1 MTFWIITGAP
11 IMQLQSTTI
20 NHRRK
25 NMKKLLALIVSV
37 CMLVALVAG
46 CGNSASEETT
56 APKTEASSTESESA
70 DQSET
75 TESSEDSTGA
85 SGDVTI
91 WYYWE
96 TVGHQEALNTIIEEF
111 NSSNEGI
118 TVTAKYVPF
127 ADFKKQ
133 LSIGA
138 SADELP
144 DLVILDNPDHASY
157 AAMGIFADI
166 TGKFDVSTYYDGPV
180 NSCTL
185 DGKLYGVPFGSNDLV
200 LFYNEDMLAA
210 AGREVPKTWDDLLE
224 TAKACTTDTVSGFA
238 HSSLQNEEGTFNF
251 LPWVWSTGATSY
263 EIDSEGGIKALSFVK
278 DLVDSGAMTK
288 EAINWTQG
296 DTMHQ
301 FIAGNLAMMI
311 NGTWQIPTMR
321 AEVPDLNWNVAL
333 IPQDKQQASGLG
345 GENYAVIAGGNEDA
359 AIKFLEF
366 ATSDETCLFMMN
378 AMGYISSDSTL
389 AEGQFGD
396 DPVYAVFVEALQYAN
411 ARGPLPEWPD
421 ISDAI
426 SLAFNKVMTG
436 DSSPEDAAAEAQAT
450 IDGIIG

>member
-1 MTFWIITGAP
+1 
-11 IMQLQSTTI
+11 
-20 NHRRK
+20 
-25 NMKKLLALIVSV
+25 MKKLVSLLLSAGLACSLLGGAVY
-37 CMLVALVAG
+37 A
-46 CGNSASEETT
+46 EE
-56 APKTEASSTESESA
+56 
-70 DQSET
+70 
-75 TESSEDSTGA
+75 A

-96 TVGHQEALNTIIEEF
+96 TEGHQKALNHIIEEF
-111 NSSNEGI
+111 NSSQEGI
-118 TVTAKYVPF
+118 TVEAKYVPF

-144 DLVILDNPDHASY
+144 DLVILDNPDHAAY

-166 TGKFDVSTYYDGPV
+166 TGKFDVSNYYEGPV

-200 LFYNEDMLAA
+200 LFYNEDMLKE
-210 AGREVPKTWDDLLE
+210 AGCEVPTTWDELLE
-224 TAKACTTDTVSGFA
+224 AAKATTTDTVSGFA
-238 HSSLQNEEGTFNF
+238 HCALQNEEGTFNF

-263 EIDSEGGIKALSFVK
+263 EINSEGGIKALTFEK
-278 DLVDSGAMTK
+278 ELVDSGAMTK

-321 AEVPDLNWNVAL
+321 EEVPDLNWNVAP
-333 IPQDKQQASGLG
+333 IPQDKEQASGLG

-359 AIKFLEF
+359 AVKFLEF
-366 ATSDETCLFMMN
+366 ATTPETCLYMMN
-378 AMGYISSDSTL
+378 AMGYISADSTI
-389 AEGQFGD
+389 AEGQFEGD
-396 DPVYAVFVEALQYAN
+396 AVYQVFVDEMQYAH
-411 ARGPLPEWPD
+411 ARGPLPEWPS

-426 SLAFNKVMTG
+426 SLAFNKVITG
-436 DSSPEDAAAEAQAT
+436 DSTPEDAAAEAQAT

>member
-1 MTFWIITGAP
+1 
-11 IMQLQSTTI
+11 
-20 NHRRK
+20 
-25 NMKKLLALIVSV
+25 MKKLISLLLTAVLACS
-37 CMLVALVAG
+37 MLGTAAY
-46 CGNSASEETT
+46 AEE
-56 APKTEASSTESESA
+56 
-70 DQSET
+70 
-75 TESSEDSTGA
+75 A

-96 TVGHQEALNTIIEEF
+96 TEGHQKALNHIIEEF
-111 NSSNEGI
+111 NGSQDSI
-118 TVTAKYVPF
+118 TVEAKYVPF

-144 DLVILDNPDHASY
+144 DLVILDNPDHAAY

-166 TGKFDVSTYYDGPV
+166 TDKFDVSNYYEGPV

-200 LFYNEDMLAA
+200 LFYNEDMLKE
-210 AGREVPKTWDDLLE
+210 AGCEVPTTWDELLE
-224 TAKACTTDTVSGFA
+224 VAKATTTDSVFGFA
-238 HSSLQNEEGTFNF
+238 HCALQNEEGTFNF

-263 EIDSEGGIKALSFVK
+263 EINSEGGIKALNFEK
-278 DLVDSGAMTK
+278 ELVDSGAMTK

-321 AEVPDLNWNVAL
+321 EEVPDLNWNVAP
-333 IPQDKQQASGLG
+333 IPQDKEQASGLG

-359 AIKFLEF
+359 AVKFLEF
-366 ATSDETCLFMMN
+366 ATTPETCLYMMN
-378 AMGYISSDSTL
+378 AMGYISADSTI
-389 AEGQFGD
+389 AKDQFEGD
-396 DPVYAVFVEALQYAN
+396 EVYQVFVDEMQYAH
-411 ARGPLPEWPD
+411 ARGPLPEWPS

-426 SLAFNKVMTG
+426 SLAFNKVITG
-436 DSSPEDAAAEAQAT
+436 ESAPEDAAAEAQAT

>member
-1 MTFWIITGAP
+1 
-11 IMQLQSTTI
+11 
-20 NHRRK
+20 
-25 NMKKLLALIVSV
+25 MKKLISLLLTAVLACS
-37 CMLVALVAG
+37 MLGTAAY
-46 CGNSASEETT
+46 AEE
-56 APKTEASSTESESA
+56 
-70 DQSET
+70 
-75 TESSEDSTGA
+75 A

-96 TVGHQEALNTIIEEF
+96 TEGHQKALNHIIEEF
-111 NSSNEGI
+111 NGSQDSI
-118 TVTAKYVPF
+118 TVEAKYVPF

-144 DLVILDNPDHASY
+144 DLVILDNPDHAAY

-166 TGKFDVSTYYDGPV
+166 TDKFDVSNYYEGPV

-200 LFYNEDMLAA
+200 LFYNEDMLKE
-210 AGREVPKTWDDLLE
+210 AGCEVPTTWDELLE
-224 TAKACTTDTVSGFA
+224 VAKATTTDSVFGFA
-238 HSSLQNEEGTFNF
+238 HCALQNEEGTFNF

-263 EIDSEGGIKALSFVK
+263 EINSEGGIKALNFEK
-278 DLVDSGAMTK
+278 ELVDSGAMTK

-321 AEVPDLNWNVAL
+321 EEVPDLNWNVAP
-333 IPQDKQQASGLG
+333 IPQDKEQASGLG

-359 AIKFLEF
+359 AVKFLEF
-366 ATSDETCLFMMN
+366 ATTPETCLYMMN
-378 AMGYISSDSTL
+378 AMGYISADSTI
-389 AEGQFGD
+389 AENQFEGD
-396 DPVYAVFVEALQYAN
+396 EVYQVFVDEMQYAH
-411 ARGPLPEWPD
+411 ARGPLPEWPS

-426 SLAFNKVMTG
+426 SLAFNKVITG
-436 DSSPEDAAAEAQAT
+436 ESAPEDAAAEAQAT

>member
-1 MTFWIITGAP
+1 
-11 IMQLQSTTI
+11 
-20 NHRRK
+20 
-25 NMKKLLALIVSV
+25 MKKLVPLLLAAGLACS
-37 CMLVALVAG
+37 MLSHAAFAG
-46 CGNSASEETT
+46 E
-56 APKTEASSTESESA
+56 
-70 DQSET
+70 
-75 TESSEDSTGA
+75 A

-96 TVGHQEALNTIIEEF
+96 TEGHQKALNHIIEEF
-111 NSSNEGI
+111 NGSQEDI
-118 TVTAKYVPF
+118 TVEAKYVPF

-144 DLVILDNPDHASY
+144 DLVILDNPDHAAY

-166 TGKFDVSTYYDGPV
+166 TDKFDVSNYYEGPV

-200 LFYNEDMLAA
+200 LFYNEDMLKE
-210 AGREVPKTWDDLLE
+210 AGCEVPTTWDELLE
-224 TAKACTTDTVSGFA
+224 AAKATTTDTVSGFA
-238 HSSLQNEEGTFNF
+238 HCALQNEEGTFNF

-263 EIDSEGGIKALSFVK
+263 EINSEGGIKALTFEK
-278 DLVDSGAMTK
+278 ELVDAGAMTK

-321 AEVPDLNWNVAL
+321 EEVPDLNWNVAP
-333 IPQDKQQASGLG
+333 IPQDKEQASGLG

-359 AIKFLEF
+359 AIKFLEY
-366 ATSDETCLFMMN
+366 ATSPETCLYMMN
-378 AMGYISSDSTL
+378 AMGYISADSTI
-389 AEGQFGD
+389 AEGQFEGD
-396 DPVYAVFVEALQYAN
+396 EVYQVFVDEMQYAH
-411 ARGPLPEWPD
+411 ARGPLPEWPS

-426 SLAFNKVMTG
+426 SLAFNKVITG
-436 DSSPEDAAAEAQAT
+436 DAAPEDAAAEAQAT
-450 IDGIIG
+450 IDAIIG

>member
-1 MTFWIITGAP
+1 
-11 IMQLQSTTI
+11 
-20 NHRRK
+20 
-25 NMKKLLALIVSV
+25 MKKLIPLLLTAGLA
-37 CMLVALVAG
+37 CAMLGGAVQA
-46 CGNSASEETT
+46 EE
-56 APKTEASSTESESA
+56 
-70 DQSET
+70 
-75 TESSEDSTGA
+75 A

-96 TVGHQEALNTIIEEF
+96 TEGHQKALNHIIEEF
-111 NSSNEGI
+111 NGSQDGI
-118 TVTAKYVPF
+118 TVEAKYVPF

-144 DLVILDNPDHASY
+144 DLVILDNPDHAAY

-166 TGKFDVSTYYDGPV
+166 TDKFDVSNYYEGPV

-200 LFYNEDMLAA
+200 LFYNEDMLKE
-210 AGREVPKTWDDLLE
+210 AGCEVPTTWDELLE
-224 TAKACTTDTVSGFA
+224 AAKATTTDTVSGFA
-238 HSSLQNEEGTFNF
+238 HCALQNEEGTFNF

-263 EIDSEGGIKALSFVK
+263 EINSEGGIKALTFEK
-278 DLVDSGAMTK
+278 ELVDSGAMTK

-321 AEVPDLNWNVAL
+321 EEVPDMNWNVAP
-333 IPQDKQQASGLG
+333 IPQDKEQASGLG

-359 AIKFLEF
+359 AVKFLEF
-366 ATSDETCLFMMN
+366 ATTPETCLYMMN
-378 AMGYISSDSTL
+378 AMGYISADTTI
-389 AEGQFGD
+389 AENQFEGD
-396 DPVYAVFVEALQYAN
+396 AVYQVFVDEMQYAH
-411 ARGPLPEWPD
+411 ARGPLPEWPS

-426 SLAFNKVMTG
+426 SLAFNKVITG
-436 DSSPEDAAAEAQAT
+436 ESSPEDAAEEAQAT

>member
-1 MTFWIITGAP
+1 
-11 IMQLQSTTI
+11 
-20 NHRRK
+20 
-25 NMKKLLALIVSV
+25 MKKLISLLLTAGLACS
-37 CMLVALVAG
+37 MLGTAAY
-46 CGNSASEETT
+46 AEE
-56 APKTEASSTESESA
+56 
-70 DQSET
+70 
-75 TESSEDSTGA
+75 A

-96 TVGHQEALNTIIEEF
+96 TEGHQKALNHIIEEF
-111 NSSNEGI
+111 NGSQDSI
-118 TVTAKYVPF
+118 TVEAKYVPF

-144 DLVILDNPDHASY
+144 DLVILDNPDHAAY

-166 TGKFDVSTYYDGPV
+166 TDKFDVSNYYEGPV

-200 LFYNEDMLAA
+200 LFYNEDMLKE
-210 AGREVPKTWDDLLE
+210 AGCEVPTTWDELLE
-224 TAKACTTDTVSGFA
+224 VAKATTTDSVFGFA
-238 HSSLQNEEGTFNF
+238 HCALQNEEGTFNF

-263 EIDSEGGIKALSFVK
+263 EINSEGGIKALNFEK
-278 DLVDSGAMTK
+278 ELVDSGAMTK

-311 NGTWQIPTMR
+311 NGTWQVPTMR
-321 AEVPDLNWNVAL
+321 EEVPDLNWNVAP
-333 IPQDKQQASGLG
+333 IPQDKEQASGLG

-359 AIKFLEF
+359 AVKFLEF
-366 ATSDETCLFMMN
+366 ATTPETCLYMMN
-378 AMGYISSDSTL
+378 AMGYISADSTI
-389 AEGQFGD
+389 AKDQFEGD
-396 DPVYAVFVEALQYAN
+396 EVYQVFVDEMQYAH
-411 ARGPLPEWPD
+411 ARGPLPEWPS

-426 SLAFNKVMTG
+426 SLAFNKVITG
-436 DSSPEDAAAEAQAT
+436 ESAPKDAAAEAQAT

>member
-1 MTFWIITGAP
+1 
-11 IMQLQSTTI
+11 
-20 NHRRK
+20 
-25 NMKKLLALIVSV
+25 MKKLGALLLAAGLTFS
-37 CMLVALVAG
+37 MLGGTVYAEEAG
-46 CGNSASEETT
+46 
-56 APKTEASSTESESA
+56 
-70 DQSET
+70 
-75 TESSEDSTGA
+75 
-85 SGDVTI
+85 GDVTI

-96 TVGHQEALNTIIEEF
+96 TEGHQKALNHIIEEF
-111 NSSNEGI
+111 NSSQDGV
-118 TVTAKYVPF
+118 TVEAKYVPF

-144 DLVILDNPDHASY
+144 DLVILDNPDHAAY

-166 TGKFDVSTYYDGPV
+166 TDKFDVSNYYEGPV

-200 LFYNEDMLAA
+200 LFYNEDMLKE
-210 AGREVPKTWDDLLE
+210 AGCEVPTTWDELLE
-224 TAKACTTDTVSGFA
+224 AAKATTTDTVSGFA
-238 HSSLQNEEGTFNF
+238 HCALQNEEGTFNF

-263 EIDSEGGIKALSFVK
+263 EINSEGGIKALTFEK
-278 DLVDSGAMTK
+278 ELVDSGAMTK

-321 AEVPDLNWNVAL
+321 EEVPDLNWNVAP
-333 IPQDKQQASGLG
+333 IPQDKEQASGLG
-345 GENYAVIAGGNEDA
+345 GENYAVIAGGNEEG

-366 ATSDETCLFMMN
+366 ATTPETCLYMMN
-378 AMGYISSDSTL
+378 AMGYISADSTI
-389 AEGQFGD
+389 AEGQFEGD
-396 DPVYAVFVEALQYAN
+396 EVYQVFVDEMQYAH
-411 ARGPLPEWPD
+411 ARGPLPEWPS

-426 SLAFNKVMTG
+426 SLAFNKVITG
-436 DSSPEDAAAEAQAT
+436 ESSPEDAAAEAQET

>member
-1 MTFWIITGAP
+1 
-11 IMQLQSTTI
+11 
-20 NHRRK
+20 
-25 NMKKLLALIVSV
+25 MKKLIPLLLSAGLACS
-37 CMLVALVAG
+37 MLGGAVQAEEAG
-46 CGNSASEETT
+46 GN
-56 APKTEASSTESESA
+56 
-70 DQSET
+70 
-75 TESSEDSTGA
+75 
-85 SGDVTI
+85 VTI

-96 TVGHQEALNTIIEEF
+96 TEGHQAALNHIIEEF
-111 NSSNEGI
+111 NGSQDDI
-118 TVTAKYVPF
+118 TVEAKYVPF

-144 DLVILDNPDHASY
+144 DLVILDNPDHAAY

-166 TGKFDVSTYYDGPV
+166 TDKFDVSNYYEGPV

-200 LFYNEDMLAA
+200 LFYNEDMLRE
-210 AGREVPKTWDDLLE
+210 AGCEVPTTWDELLE
-224 TAKACTTDTVSGFA
+224 AAKATTTDTVSGFA
-238 HSSLQNEEGTFNF
+238 HCALQNEEGTFNF

-263 EIDSEGGIKALSFVK
+263 EINSEGGIKALTFEK
-278 DLVDSGAMTK
+278 ELVDSGAMTK

-321 AEVPDLNWNVAL
+321 EEVPDLNWNVAP
-333 IPQDKQQASGLG
+333 IPQDKEQASGLG

-359 AIKFLEF
+359 AVEFLKF
-366 ATSDETCLFMMN
+366 ATSPETCLYMMN
-378 AMGYISSDSTL
+378 AMGYISADSTI
-389 AEGQFGD
+389 AETQFEGD
-396 DPVYAVFVEALQYAN
+396 EVYQVFVDEMQYAH
-411 ARGPLPEWPD
+411 ARGPLPEWPS

-426 SLAFNKVMTG
+426 SLAFNKVITG

>member
-1 MTFWIITGAP
+1 
-11 IMQLQSTTI
+11 
-20 NHRRK
+20 
-25 NMKKLLALIVSV
+25 MKKLISLLLTAVLACS
-37 CMLVALVAG
+37 MLGTAAY
-46 CGNSASEETT
+46 AEE
-56 APKTEASSTESESA
+56 
-70 DQSET
+70 
-75 TESSEDSTGA
+75 A

-96 TVGHQEALNTIIEEF
+96 TEGHQKALNHIIEEF
-111 NSSNEGI
+111 HGSQDSI
-118 TVTAKYVPF
+118 TVEAKYVPF

-144 DLVILDNPDHASY
+144 DLVILDNPDHAAY

-166 TGKFDVSTYYDGPV
+166 TDKFDVSNYYEGPV

-200 LFYNEDMLAA
+200 LFYNEDMLKE
-210 AGREVPKTWDDLLE
+210 AGCEVPTTWDELLE
-224 TAKACTTDTVSGFA
+224 VAKATTTDSVFGFA
-238 HSSLQNEEGTFNF
+238 HCALQNEEGTFNF

-263 EIDSEGGIKALSFVK
+263 EINSEGGIKALNFEK
-278 DLVDSGAMTK
+278 ELVDSGAMTK

-321 AEVPDLNWNVAL
+321 EEVPDLNWNVAP
-333 IPQDKQQASGLG
+333 IPQDKEQASGLG

-359 AIKFLEF
+359 AVKFLEF
-366 ATSDETCLFMMN
+366 ATTPETCLYMMN
-378 AMGYISSDSTL
+378 AMGYISADSTI
-389 AEGQFGD
+389 AKDQFEGD
-396 DPVYAVFVEALQYAN
+396 EVYQVFVDEMQYAH
-411 ARGPLPEWPD
+411 ARGPLPEWPS

-426 SLAFNKVMTG
+426 SLAFNKVITG
-436 DSSPEDAAAEAQAT
+436 ESAPEDAAAEAQAT

>member
-1 MTFWIITGAP
+1 
-11 IMQLQSTTI
+11 
-20 NHRRK
+20 
-25 NMKKLLALIVSV
+25 MKKLISLLLTAVLACS
-37 CMLVALVAG
+37 MLGTAAY
-46 CGNSASEETT
+46 AEE
-56 APKTEASSTESESA
+56 
-70 DQSET
+70 
-75 TESSEDSTGA
+75 A

-96 TVGHQEALNTIIEEF
+96 TEGHQKALNHIIEEF
-111 NSSNEGI
+111 NGSQDSI
-118 TVTAKYVPF
+118 TVEAKYVPF

-138 SADELP
+138 SSDELP
-144 DLVILDNPDHASY
+144 DLVILDNPDHAAY

-166 TGKFDVSTYYDGPV
+166 TDKFDVSNYYEGPV

-200 LFYNEDMLAA
+200 LFYNEDMLKK
-210 AGREVPKTWDDLLE
+210 AGCEVPTTWDELLE
-224 TAKACTTDTVSGFA
+224 VAKATTTDSVFGFA
-238 HSSLQNEEGTFNF
+238 HCALQNEEGTFNF

-263 EIDSEGGIKALSFVK
+263 EINSEGGIKALNFEK
-278 DLVDSGAMTK
+278 ELVDSGAMTK

-321 AEVPDLNWNVAL
+321 EEVPDLNWNVAP
-333 IPQDKQQASGLG
+333 IPQDKEQASGLG

-359 AIKFLEF
+359 AVKFLEF
-366 ATSDETCLFMMN
+366 ATTPETCLYMMN
-378 AMGYISSDSTL
+378 AMGYISADSTI
-389 AEGQFGD
+389 AKDQFEGD
-396 DPVYAVFVEALQYAN
+396 EVYQVFVDEMQYAH
-411 ARGPLPEWPD
+411 ARGPLPEWPS

-426 SLAFNKVMTG
+426 SLAFNKVITG
-436 DSSPEDAAAEAQAT
+436 ESAPEDAAAEAQAT

>member
-1 MTFWIITGAP
+1 
-11 IMQLQSTTI
+11 
-20 NHRRK
+20 
-25 NMKKLLALIVSV
+25 MKKLVPLLMSVGLA
-37 CMLVALVAG
+37 CAMLGGAVHA
-46 CGNSASEETT
+46 EE
-56 APKTEASSTESESA
+56 
-70 DQSET
+70 
-75 TESSEDSTGA
+75 A

-96 TVGHQEALNTIIEEF
+96 TEGHQKALNHIIEEF
-111 NSSNEGI
+111 NGSQDNI
-118 TVTAKYVPF
+118 TVEAKYVPF

-144 DLVILDNPDHASY
+144 DLVILDNPDHAAY

-166 TGKFDVSTYYDGPV
+166 TDKFDVSTYYDGPV

-200 LFYNEDMLAA
+200 LFYNEDMLKE
-210 AGREVPKTWDDLLE
+210 AGCEVPTTWDELLE
-224 TAKACTTDTVSGFA
+224 AAKATTTDTVSGFA
-238 HSSLQNEEGTFNF
+238 HCALQNEEGTFNF

-263 EIDSEGGIKALSFVK
+263 EINSEGGIKALTFEK
-278 DLVDSGAMTK
+278 ELVDSGAMTK

-321 AEVPDLNWNVAL
+321 EEVPDMNWNVAP
-333 IPQDKQQASGLG
+333 IPQDKEQASGLG

-359 AIKFLEF
+359 AVKFLEF
-366 ATSDETCLFMMN
+366 ATTPETCLYMMN
-378 AMGYISSDSTL
+378 AMGYISADSTI
-389 AEGQFGD
+389 AENQFEGD
-396 DPVYAVFVEALQYAN
+396 DVYQVFVDEMQYAH
-411 ARGPLPEWPD
+411 ARGPLPEWPS

-426 SLAFNKVMTG
+426 SLAFNKVITG
-436 DSSPEDAAAEAQAT
+436 ESSPEDAAAEAQAT